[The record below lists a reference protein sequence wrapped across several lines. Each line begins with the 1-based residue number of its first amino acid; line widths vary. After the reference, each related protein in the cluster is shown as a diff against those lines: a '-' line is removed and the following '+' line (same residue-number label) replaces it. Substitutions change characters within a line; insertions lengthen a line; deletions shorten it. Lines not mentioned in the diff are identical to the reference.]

1 MLIDELIAVL
11 EGKSDVLKNKKW
23 REVFNENIKNEW
35 RYILNDISPYGSV
48 KEGGT

>member
-1 MLIDELIAVL
+1 MLIDELIAL
-11 EGKSDVLKNKKW
+11 LDGKSDVLKNKKT
-23 REVFNENIKNEW
+23 REVHHEQIKNEW